1 MRISWLLPIGSV
13 LLLAQTM
20 PPPVLRG
27 VLLERDAQ
35 TDSGQFSVRIASS
48 QVFRFQFDAKTYVE
62 RDQQSINVSRLQ
74 PGENVEVVSDE
85 FSGSLLRYARTV
97 HVLPAPEPPRTLS
110 QARVR
115 PSRSSADRLITTDR
129 AHAYG
134 AVAMSGVVFRVSPER
149 VVLHT
154 RGGDQT
160 FLLRPDTRYLEDGDA
175 VGLVELKPNM
185 RVFVRAGK
193 TLYNELEAYQVIWG
207 NILQPR

>member
-1 MRISWLLPIGSV
+1 MRVSWLLPIGSV

-20 PPPVLRG
+20 PPPLLRG
-27 VLLERDAQ
+27 VLIERDPQ
-35 TDSGQFSVRIASS
+35 VDSGELSVRDANN
-48 QVFRFQFDAKTYVE
+48 QVFRFLFDGKTSVE

-74 PGENVEVVSDE
+74 PGYSVEVGSDE
-85 FSGSLLRYARTV
+85 VPGSLLRYARTI
-97 HVLPAPEPPRTLS
+97 HVSSAPASPRTLS

-115 PSRSSADRLITTDR
+115 PFRNSADRVMITDR

-134 AVAMSGVVFRVSPER
+134 AIALSGVVFRVSPER

-154 RGGDQT
+154 RDGDQT
-160 FLLRPDTRYLEDGDA
+160 FLLRPDTRYLDDGDD
-175 VGLVELKPNM
+175 VSLVELKPNM

-193 TLYNELEAYQVIWG
+193 TLYNELEAYEVIWG